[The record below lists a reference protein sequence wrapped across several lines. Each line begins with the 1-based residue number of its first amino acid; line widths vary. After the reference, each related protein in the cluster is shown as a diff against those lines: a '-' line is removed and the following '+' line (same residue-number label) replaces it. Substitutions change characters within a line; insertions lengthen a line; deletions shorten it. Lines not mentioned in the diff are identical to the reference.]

1 MKSPLPIWSEIAK
14 GTFSHIRGDEFV
26 NRGGV
31 YDKVIIDCAFRENL
45 RRKLPDSIGGCE
57 GFHPSLTTNGICYT
71 FNGKATSE
79 LWKSSEITNTL
90 TDLFPSFSRNNKH
103 FGGSRTVQ
111 GNTGTKFWIAKR

>member
-14 GTFSHIRGDEFV
+14 GTFSHIKGDDFV
-26 NRGGV
+26 NRAGV

-45 RRKLPDSIGGCE
+45 WRKFPDSIGGCE

-79 LWKSSEITNTL
+79 LWKSSEITNTF

-111 GNTGTKFWIAKR
+111 GNTGTKF